1 MDSSLRVLRKSKE
14 MTLEDV
20 ETALKAQ
27 GRSLTVPYL
36 SMLERGL
43 IWPSRDVVDALVEL
57 FHGEITEIEILYP
70 FRVGK
75 EQDNV

>member
-1 MDSSLRVLRKSKE
+1 MDSSLRTLRKSKE

-20 ETALKAQ
+20 EGALKTQ

-43 IWPSRDVVDALVEL
+43 VWPSREVVDALVEL
-57 FHGEITEIEILYP
+57 FKGEITEIEILYP
-70 FRVGK
+70 FRAAQ
-75 EQDNV
+75 EQDNA